1 MIKKNTYNF
10 TYVVHTHTHTTFSGF
25 ARVCEP
31 NDVHICPVCLHSLI
45 FTQDKLCLHQNSA
58 KLDLFHYQLSCLE
71 ASGV

>member
-45 FTQDKLCLHQNSA
+45 FTQDKLTMFTSKQCQVGPFS
-58 KLDLFHYQLSCLE
+58 LST
-71 ASGV
+71 